1 MANSGWQ
8 MAWVFHMQNLD
19 LVKAWKQKVEYLGK
33 RKGLAGEIKGRQE
46 KAVRVITRSM
56 TDTNVCTCH
65 NKPILCIHDA
75 KKFKKLTNNNNKA
88 SREHQQRGV

>member
-46 KAVRVITRSM
+46 KAVRVIT
-56 TDTNVCTCH
+56 
-65 NKPILCIHDA
+65 
-75 KKFKKLTNNNNKA
+75 
-88 SREHQQRGV
+88 